1 MKLIVVD
8 TKTNIEV
15 ELNNKETFNNIDLN
29 HKLSVE
35 YMDKNN
41 KSNKIERIVRSIE
54 HKINMWM
61 EQKNL
66 YKNILICKY
75 LK

>member
-8 TKTNIEV
+8 LKTNIEV

-41 KSNKIERIVRSIE
+41 KSNKIEGIVRSIE
-54 HKINMWM
+54 HKINLWM
-61 EQKNL
+61 EQKT
-66 YKNILICKY
+66 YIKIY
-75 LK
+75 

>member
-8 TKTNIEV
+8 TKTNTEV

-41 KSNKIERIVRSIE
+41 KSNKIEGIVRSIE
-54 HKINMWM
+54 HKINMGM
-61 EQKNL
+61 EQKT
-66 YKNILICKY
+66 YIKIY
-75 LK
+75 

>member
-1 MKLIVVD
+1 MKVIIVD
-8 TKTNIEV
+8 LKTNTEV

-41 KSNKIERIVRSIE
+41 KSNKIEGIVRSIE
-54 HKINMWM
+54 HKINLWM
-61 EQKNL
+61 EQKT
-66 YKNILICKY
+66 YIKIY
-75 LK
+75 

>member
-8 TKTNIEV
+8 TKTNTEV
-15 ELNNKETFNNIDLN
+15 ELNNKEIFNNINLN
-29 HKLSVE
+29 HKLLVE

-41 KSNKIERIVRSIE
+41 KSNKIEGIVRSIE

-61 EQKNL
+61 EQKT
-66 YKNILICKY
+66 YIKIY
-75 LK
+75 

>member
-8 TKTNIEV
+8 LKTDTEV

-41 KSNKIERIVRSIE
+41 KSNKIEGIVRSIE
-54 HKINMWM
+54 HKINLWM
-61 EQKNL
+61 EQKT
-66 YKNILICKY
+66 YIKIY
-75 LK
+75 

>member
-8 TKTNIEV
+8 TKTNTEV

-41 KSNKIERIVRSIE
+41 KSNKIEGIVRSIE
-54 HKINMWM
+54 HKINLRI
-61 EQKNL
+61 EQKT
-66 YKNILICKY
+66 YIKIY
-75 LK
+75 

>member
-8 TKTNIEV
+8 LKTNTEV
-15 ELNNKETFNNIDLN
+15 ELNNKETFNNIDVN

-41 KSNKIERIVRSIE
+41 KSNKIEGIVRSIE
-54 HKINMWM
+54 HKINLWM
-61 EQKNL
+61 EQKT
-66 YKNILICKY
+66 YIKIY
-75 LK
+75 

>member
-8 TKTNIEV
+8 TKTNTEV
-15 ELNNKETFNNIDLN
+15 ELNNKESFNNIDLN

-41 KSNKIERIVRSIE
+41 KSNKIEGIVRSIE
-54 HKINMWM
+54 HEFSIDMAQKIIYI
-61 EQKNL
+61 KI
-66 YKNILICKY
+66 Y
-75 LK
+75 

>member
-8 TKTNIEV
+8 LKTNTEV

-41 KSNKIERIVRSIE
+41 KSNKIEGIVRSIE

-61 EQKNL
+61 EQKT
-66 YKNILICKY
+66 YIKIY
-75 LK
+75 

>member
-8 TKTNIEV
+8 IKTNTEV
-15 ELNNKETFNNIDLN
+15 ELNNKETFNNINLN

-41 KSNKIERIVRSIE
+41 KSNKIEGIVRSIE

-61 EQKNL
+61 EQKT
-66 YKNILICKY
+66 YIKIY
-75 LK
+75 

>member
-8 TKTNIEV
+8 TKTNTEV

-41 KSNKIERIVRSIE
+41 KSNKIEGIVCSIE

-61 EQKNL
+61 EQKT
-66 YKNILICKY
+66 YIKIY
-75 LK
+75 

>member
-8 TKTNIEV
+8 TKTNTEV

-41 KSNKIERIVRSIE
+41 KSNKIEGIVRSIE
-54 HKINMWM
+54 HKINLRM
-61 EQKNL
+61 EQKT
-66 YKNILICKY
+66 YIKIY
-75 LK
+75 